1 MPTGWRYSSAW
12 WNGSGAGPHSPAHPT
27 HAALR
32 PSMTDSMADTRPPGL
47 RSQVLSP
54 PSSITRSTGRRF
66 AATTRSNVGPATVT
80 SHHHL
85 LRGSL
90 SSLRRLE
97 QPRSGN
103 EEVPRILQCV
113 ACPPLTLH
121 QDFDIAVAEDVAPPR
136 VTRHTRFG
144 LFPKPWRR
152 SMLEIAEI
160 APPAREDVMKAQVG
174 DRIILA
180 GIRVDDPVLSL
191 IHI

>member
-103 EEVPRILQCV
+103 EEVPRTPSMCRLPATDLAPGLRYRGRRGSCATTRDTAYLLWALPETV
-113 ACPPLTLH
+113 AQEHARNSRNRTASMGGRHEGSGWGPHHPC
-121 QDFDIAVAEDVAPPR
+121 
-136 VTRHTRFG
+136 RHTGR
-144 LFPKPWRR
+144 
-152 SMLEIAEI
+152 
-160 APPAREDVMKAQVG
+160 
-174 DRIILA
+174 
-180 GIRVDDPVLSL
+180 
-191 IHI
+191 